1 MVRMRFFSTLSVLAL
16 VVSGCGSSSADPQA
30 SAAAPDG
37 GSGAD
42 AGGATPSTGAPEADP
57 PFTAMCAG
65 RLLKSHKLMNP
76 GTASGWDSTSDSAP
90 AGTDFLVGLNAA
102 NRFTGYVVSGAKP
115 RKIAEPSLSTGLELA
130 VDFDSRCVTTAVA
143 ATKAFVVL
151 AASTFYADRAL
162 TGSPCTVAAGTEL
175 GAYSFSGGPTS
186 TVAST
191 DLRARCGFS
200 PGYTNDLVY
209 GFVVKK

>member
-1 MVRMRFFSTLSVLAL
+1 MRLGSTLVVLAL
-16 VVSGCGSSSADPQA
+16 VASGCGSNPSDPQG
-30 SAAAPDG
+30 SATSSDG
-37 GSGAD
+37 GSGAAD
-42 AGGATPSTGAPEADP
+42 AGGTTPPTGAPQAGP
-57 PFTAMCAG
+57 PFTGLCAG

-115 RKIAEPSLSTGLELA
+115 RKLAEPSLSTGLELG
-130 VDFDSRCVTTAVA
+130 VDFASTCVATPTA

-162 TGSPCTVAAGTEL
+162 TGSPCAVAAGTEL
-175 GAYSFSGGPTS
+175 ASYSFSGGPTS
-186 TVAST
+186 TVSSA
-191 DLRARCGFS
+191 DLQARCGFS
-200 PGYTNDLVY
+200 PGYTKDLVY